1 MTGIYGPWVRL
12 YIYIYINKKYS
23 LLIRLRWID
32 IWFHVPR
39 ISSIQVNLHQ
49 FKDTNSCPAPPST
62 HNRHLHASPQMIYT
76 PFYRLSNGK
85 SPLLT
90 FSLIRN
96 KDFIWSLQVG
106 LFLLFLPSLSL
117 SLSLSF
123 PRRRRQRLTSGEL
136 SMTLVYRG
144 DTCDPRSGAKNLF
157 TTCLSVYTK
166 QSPVP
171 HWILPLD
178 MAACLQ

>member
-1 MTGIYGPWVRL
+1 MTGIYGQWARRL
-12 YIYIYINKKYS
+12 YIYKKYS
-23 LLIRLRWID
+23 LLIRLRWFD

-49 FKDTNSCPAPPST
+49 FKDTNSCHAPPST

-76 PFYRLSNGK
+76 PFYRPSNGK
-85 SPLLT
+85 GLLLT

-96 KDFIWSLQVG
+96 KDFIRPLPVG

-117 SLSLSF
+117 SLSF
-123 PRRRRQRLTSGEL
+123 PRWRRQWLTSGEL

-166 QSPVP
+166 QSPVS
-171 HWILPLD
+171 HWILPSD

>member
-1 MTGIYGPWVRL
+1 MYVCVTSNLWPVSMGRESD

-76 PFYRLSNGK
+76 PFYRLSNDK

-117 SLSLSF
+117 FLFPSPGGEDSGSPQVNCRWPWFIGAIHAIREVEQKTSLLHVCQYIQNNRRF
-123 PRRRRQRLTSGEL
+123 PTGF
-136 SMTLVYRG
+136 Y
-144 DTCDPRSGAKNLF
+144 
-157 TTCLSVYTK
+157 
-166 QSPVP
+166 
-171 HWILPLD
+171 H
-178 MAACLQ
+178 